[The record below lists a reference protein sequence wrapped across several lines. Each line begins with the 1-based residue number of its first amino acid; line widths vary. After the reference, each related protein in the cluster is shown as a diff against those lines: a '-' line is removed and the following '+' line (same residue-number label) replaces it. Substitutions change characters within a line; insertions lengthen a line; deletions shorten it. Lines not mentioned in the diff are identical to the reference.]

1 MTGTAQQG
9 SVLGGRYA
17 LIEHLA
23 SGGMGDVWR
32 ASDGVLDRV
41 VAVKVLKPELFED
54 PAFRERFRREARHAG
69 SLSHPGIAAVFD
81 YGEAAGSAY
90 LVMELIPGEPLS
102 IVLARCGPLPAEA
115 VTSLLRQ
122 AAAAL
127 GAAHH
132 AGIVHRDVKPGNLL
146 VQPNGQVKIT
156 DFGIAR
162 ALGAS
167 TLTLHGQVL
176 GTAAYLSPEQAAGRT
191 ATAASDVYSLGVVAY
206 EALTGRPPFEG
217 EAVSVA
223 LAHTQQAPPPLPT
236 TVPPALRGVIAR
248 AMAKRPADR
257 PADGD
262 ALAAM
267 FPPVSGDDDRTPL
280 QAAVSTSIAPVAL
293 DRTQPAVFG
302 PTEPAVFGP
311 TERAVPI
318 VTTAEA
324 PLRRRSR
331 VPVVLAALAGLVAA
345 AIVFTAWTLAADRSP
360 SSGLVTDTTAAPNA
374 TSTPATTTTA
384 APTTTS
390 APTTAVATIVVDP
403 RDYLGRKADKAAKD
417 LRRARLRGRARAGR
431 AGGSP
436 AGRRRRRAAQRPAA
450 RGVDGDPRGHGQ
462 RQRGL
467 TPVQARGGRSSR
479 PGTRSRGPIREGE
492 DTRSGGCVT
501 LGKGE
506 HVGVST
512 DPAN

>member
-32 ASDGVLDRV
+32 ASDRVLDRV

-69 SLSHPGIAAVFD
+69 SLSHPGIAAVYD
-81 YGEAAGSAY
+81 YGEEARSAF
-90 LVMELIPGEPLS
+90 LVMELVPGEPLS
-102 IVLARCGPLPAEA
+102 IVLARRGPLPAEA

-122 AAAAL
+122 AAPAL

-132 AGIVHRDVKPGNLL
+132 AGIVHRDVKPGNILL
-146 VQPNGQVKIT
+146 QPNGQVKIT

-167 TLTLHGQVL
+167 TLTLHGHVL
-176 GTAAYLSPEQAAGRT
+176 GTATYLSPEQAAGRT
-191 ATAASDVYSLGVVAY
+191 ATTASDVYSLGVVAY
-206 EALTGRPPFEG
+206 EALSGRPPFEG

-223 LAHTQQAPPPLPT
+223 LAHTQQAPPPLPA

-257 PADGD
+257 PPDGD

-267 FPPVSGDDDRTPL
+267 LPPVSGGDDRTLL
-280 QAAVSTSIAPVAL
+280 QATVPTSTASIAPVAL

-302 PTEPAVFGP
+302 PTEPAVYGPTEPAVIGP
-311 TERAVPI
+311 TERAVPL
-318 VTTAEA
+318 VTTAKA

-331 VPVVLAALAGLVAA
+331 VPVLLAALAGLVAA

-360 SSGLVTDTTAAPNA
+360 SSGLVTDTTAAANA
-374 TSTPATTTTA
+374 TSTPRTTTTA

-390 APTTAVATIVVDP
+390 ASTTVIATMVVDP
-403 RDYLGRKADKAAKD
+403 RDYLGRKADKAAKE
-417 LRRARLRGRARAGR
+417 LHGLGFEVEQELVERGDR
-431 AGGSP
+431 
-436 AGRRRRRAAQRPAA
+436 
-450 RGVDGDPRGHGQ
+450 
-462 RQRGL
+462 
-467 TPVQARGGRSSR
+467 R
-479 PGTRSRGPIREGE
+479 PGIVVAVQPSGPLRDGS
-492 DTRSGGCVT
+492 TVT
-501 LGKGE
+501 LVVTASGHE
-506 HVGVST
+506 
-512 DPAN
+512 N

>member
-32 ASDGVLDRV
+32 ASDRVLDRV

-69 SLSHPGIAAVFD
+69 SLSHPGIASVFD
-81 YGEAAGSAY
+81 YGEGAGSAY

-102 IVLARCGPLPAEA
+102 IVLARRGPLPAEA

-122 AAAAL
+122 TAAAL
-127 GAAHH
+127 GAAHY

-267 FPPVSGDDDRTPL
+267 LPPVSGDDDRTPL
-280 QAAVSTSIAPVAL
+280 QAAVPTSTAPIAPVAS
-293 DRTQPAVFG
+293 
-302 PTEPAVFGP
+302 
-311 TERAVPI
+311 
-318 VTTAEA
+318 TA
-324 PLRRRSR
+324 P
-331 VPVVLAALAGLVAA
+331 
-345 AIVFTAWTLAADRSP
+345 
-360 SSGLVTDTTAAPNA
+360 
-374 TSTPATTTTA
+374 
-384 APTTTS
+384 
-390 APTTAVATIVVDP
+390 
-403 RDYLGRKADKAAKD
+403 
-417 LRRARLRGRARAGR
+417 
-431 AGGSP
+431 
-436 AGRRRRRAAQRPAA
+436 
-450 RGVDGDPRGHGQ
+450 
-462 RQRGL
+462 
-467 TPVQARGGRSSR
+467 SR
-479 PGTRSRGPIREGE
+479 PCSARPSRPCSARPSRPCSARPSGPYP
-492 DTRSGGCVT
+492 S
-501 LGKGE
+501 
-506 HVGVST
+506 
-512 DPAN
+512 

>member
-41 VAVKVLKPELFED
+41 VAVKMLKPELFED
-54 PAFRERFRREARHAG
+54 PAFRERFRREARQAG
-69 SLSHPGIAAVFD
+69 SLNHPGIAAVFD
-81 YGEAAGSAY
+81 YGEEARSAY

-102 IVLARCGPLPAEA
+102 AVLARRGPLPAEA

-162 ALGAS
+162 ALGTS
-167 TLTLHGQVL
+167 TLTLRGQVL

-217 EAVSVA
+217 ETVSVA

-236 TVPPALRGVIAR
+236 TVPPALRGVIAQ

-257 PADGD
+257 PPDGA
-262 ALAAM
+262 ALVAM
-267 FPPVSGDDDRTPL
+267 LPPVSGGDDRTSL
-280 QAAVSTSIAPVAL
+280 QAAAPTSIASTA
-293 DRTQPAVFG
+293 PAVFG
-302 PTEPAVFGP
+302 PTEPVPLDRTEPAVFHP

-324 PLRRRSR
+324 PLRRKAR
-331 VPVVLAALAGLVAA
+331 VPVLLAALALVVAA
-345 AIVFTAWTLAADRSP
+345 AIIYTAWTLAADRSP
-360 SSGLVTDTTAAPNA
+360 SSGLVTDTTAAPSA
-374 TSTPATTTTA
+374 TTTLTTTTTGAPTTTA
-384 APTTTS
+384 APTTV
-390 APTTAVATIVVDP
+390 VATMVIDP
-403 RDYLGRKADKAAKD
+403 RDYLGRKADKAAKELHGLGFKVQQEVVERGD
-417 LRRARLRGRARAGR
+417 RRPGIVIAVQPSGRLRE
-431 AGGSP
+431 GS
-436 AGRRRRRAAQRPAA
+436 
-450 RGVDGDPRGHGQ
+450 
-462 RQRGL
+462 
-467 TPVQARGGRSSR
+467 T
-479 PGTRSRGPIREGE
+479 
-492 DTRSGGCVT
+492 VT
-501 LGKGE
+501 LVVTASRNE
-506 HVGVST
+506 
-512 DPAN
+512 N

>member
-81 YGEAAGSAY
+81 YGEEARSAY

-102 IVLARCGPLPAEA
+102 TVLARRGALPAEA

-167 TLTLHGQVL
+167 TLTLHGHVL

-223 LAHTQQAPPPLPT
+223 LAHTQQAPPPLPA
-236 TVPPALRGVIAR
+236 TVPP
-248 AMAKRPADR
+248 
-257 PADGD
+257 
-262 ALAAM
+262 
-267 FPPVSGDDDRTPL
+267 S
-280 QAAVSTSIAPVAL
+280 
-293 DRTQPAVFG
+293 
-302 PTEPAVFGP
+302 
-311 TERAVPI
+311 
-318 VTTAEA
+318 
-324 PLRRRSR
+324 
-331 VPVVLAALAGLVAA
+331 
-345 AIVFTAWTLAADRSP
+345 
-360 SSGLVTDTTAAPNA
+360 
-374 TSTPATTTTA
+374 
-384 APTTTS
+384 
-390 APTTAVATIVVDP
+390 
-403 RDYLGRKADKAAKD
+403 
-417 LRRARLRGRARAGR
+417 
-431 AGGSP
+431 
-436 AGRRRRRAAQRPAA
+436 AA
-450 RGVDGDPRGHGQ
+450 RRHRPSDG
-462 RQRGL
+462 
-467 TPVQARGGRSSR
+467 
-479 PGTRSRGPIREGE
+479 
-492 DTRSGGCVT
+492 
-501 LGKGE
+501 
-506 HVGVST
+506 
-512 DPAN
+512 

>member
-81 YGEAAGSAY
+81 YGEEARSAY

-102 IVLARCGPLPAEA
+102 IVLARRGPLPAEA

-223 LAHTQQAPPPLPT
+223 LAHTQQAPPPLPA

-267 FPPVSGDDDRTPL
+267 LPPVSGGDDRTPL
-280 QAAVSTSIAPVAL
+280 QAAVPTSIAPVAL

-311 TERAVPI
+311 TEPAVFGPTEPAVFGPTEPAVPI

-324 PLRRRSR
+324 PR
-331 VPVVLAALAGLVAA
+331 PAQVA
-345 AIVFTAWTLAADRSP
+345 R
-360 SSGLVTDTTAAPNA
+360 
-374 TSTPATTTTA
+374 
-384 APTTTS
+384 
-390 APTTAVATIVVDP
+390 P
-403 RDYLGRKADKAAKD
+403 RP
-417 LRRARLRGRARAGR
+417 AGR
-431 AGGSP
+431 AGRT
-436 AGRRRRRAAQRPAA
+436 RRRGHRFHR
-450 RGVDGDPRGHGQ
+450 VD
-462 RQRGL
+462 
-467 TPVQARGGRSSR
+467 VGGRSLTVVR
-479 PGTRSRGPIREGE
+479 PGHRHHGGAERDIHARNHDHRGT
-492 DTRSGGCVT
+492 DDHQCADDGGR
-501 LGKGE
+501 
-506 HVGVST
+506 HVRGRPPRLPRAQGRQGGQGS
-512 DPAN
+512 

>member
-1 MTGTAQQG
+1 MTGTPQQG

-32 ASDGVLDRV
+32 ATDGVLDRV

-81 YGEAAGSAY
+81 YGEEARSAY

-102 IVLARCGPLPAEA
+102 TVLARRGALPAEA

-132 AGIVHRDVKPGNLL
+132 AGIVHRDVKPGNILL
-146 VQPNGQVKIT
+146 QPNGQVKIT

-167 TLTLHGQVL
+167 TLTLHGHVL
-176 GTAAYLSPEQAAGRT
+176 GTATYLSPEQAAGRT
-191 ATAASDVYSLGVVAY
+191 ATTASDVYSLGVVAY
-206 EALTGRPPFEG
+206 EALSGRPPFEG

-223 LAHTQQAPPPLPT
+223 LAHTQQAPPPLPA

-257 PADGD
+257 PPDGD

-267 FPPVSGDDDRTPL
+267 LPPVSGGDDRTLL
-280 QAAVSTSIAPVAL
+280 QATVPTSTASIAPVAL

-311 TERAVPI
+311 TEPAVFGPTERAVPL
-318 VTTAEA
+318 VTTAKA

-331 VPVVLAALAGLVAA
+331 VPVLLAALAGLVAA

-360 SSGLVTDTTAAPNA
+360 SSGLVTDTTAAANA
-374 TSTPATTTTA
+374 TSTPRTTTTA

-390 APTTAVATIVVDP
+390 ASTTVIATMVVDP
-403 RDYLGRKADKAAKD
+403 RDYLGRKADKAAKE
-417 LRRARLRGRARAGR
+417 LHGLGFEVEQELVERGDR
-431 AGGSP
+431 
-436 AGRRRRRAAQRPAA
+436 
-450 RGVDGDPRGHGQ
+450 
-462 RQRGL
+462 
-467 TPVQARGGRSSR
+467 R
-479 PGTRSRGPIREGE
+479 PGIVVAVQPSGPLRDGS
-492 DTRSGGCVT
+492 TVT
-501 LGKGE
+501 LVVTASGHE
-506 HVGVST
+506 
-512 DPAN
+512 N